1 MKKHARVVII
11 GGGAL
16 GAGLLYFLTKEGW
29 TDIVLV
35 EKGELTS
42 GSTWHAA
49 GLIPHFIGGLSM
61 AKLHQE
67 GPALYKA
74 LEAETGQATG
84 WHGCG
89 AIRLALTDAE
99 VDWFHYVK
107 GILDAVGSECH
118 LISPAEIRELHPLLV
133 VDDVKM
139 GFYTPNDGHTDP
151 ASATNAMAAGAR
163 MGGAQIYRHTQVTG
177 TRLLDSGEWEVITD
191 KGNIVCEHLVNA
203 AGSFAKQVGEW
214 VGLDLPIVNMEHH
227 YLVTDNLP
235 EVEALDREP
244 PVVRDPRASCYYRQE
259 QQGILIGPYERAG
272 AQAWGLDGIDW
283 GFDMELLSPAL
294 ERLETSL
301 EHAAQRIPCWTNAG
315 IKRVVN
321 GPITHTPDGN
331 FLLGPSEG
339 LRNYWLC
346 CGASIGITQG
356 PGCGKYLAQWMVH
369 GQTEINVRDM
379 DPRRYGKWAS
389 GDYAIAKS
397 IDEYQQMYQPHLPGE
412 YRDTGRPTR
421 VTPLYDTL
429 KEAGA
434 VYGDTFGWERAKW
447 YAPKGVEEEYGFRR
461 NNSFD
466 AVAQECRA
474 VREAVG
480 LTDLT
485 SFAKYEVIGADA
497 QPFLERVCAN
507 RVPAKIGGIVLSQ
520 MLTMLGGIESEA
532 TVTCITKGHYYLLSG
547 AVAELHDLDWLV
559 QHIKSGEDVTVRNVT
574 DDYGVLVLSGPRSR
588 EVLSSLTD
596 AGLGNGDGFTWM
608 SAKEITVAD
617 IAVRA
622 LRVSYVGELGWELHC
637 PMEKLGDLHDALM
650 QAGEAHGIRRFGTY
664 AMNSLRL
671 EKAYKGWGV
680 ELTTEISLVEADMLR
695 FARKSGGYIGA
706 DVIKRKKNEGVPIHL
721 IYCEVDADDA
731 DPMGNEPVLDGDDII
746 GVTTSGAYGHTV
758 HKSLAFAYVNSGY
771 ESPGTTFDVRIL
783 GQRRQATVLLQ
794 AVWDPT
800 NERLKC

>member
-1 MKKHARVVII
+1 MKQHARVVII
-11 GGGAL
+11 GGGVL

-29 TDIVLV
+29 NDIVLV

-61 AKLHQE
+61 AKLHRE
-67 GPALYKA
+67 GPALYKT

-107 GILDAVGSECH
+107 GILDTVGSECH
-118 LISPAEIRELHPLLV
+118 LISPDEIRKLHPLLV

-139 GFYTPNDGHTDP
+139 GFFTPNDGHTDP

-163 MGGAQIYRHTQVTG
+163 MGGAEIYRHTQVTG
-177 TRLLDSGEWEVITD
+177 TRLLDSGEWEVVTD

-244 PVVRDPRASCYYRQE
+244 PVVRDPKASCYYRQE

-272 AQAWGLDGIDW
+272 AQAWGLEGIDW
-283 GFDMELLSPAL
+283 SFDMELLSPAL

-301 EHAAQRIPCWTNAG
+301 AHASERIPCWTNAG

-321 GPITHTPDGN
+321 GPITHTPDGG
-331 FLLGPSEG
+331 FLLGPAEG
-339 LRNYWLC
+339 LQNYWLC

-356 PGCGKYLAQWMVH
+356 PGCGKYLAQWLVH

-379 DPRRYGKWAS
+379 DPRRYGSWAS

-412 YRDTGRPTR
+412 YREAGRPIR

-447 YAPKGVEEEYGFRR
+447 YAPKGVDEECGFRR
-461 NNSFD
+461 NNSFE
-466 AVAQECRA
+466 AVGEECRA
-474 VREAVG
+474 VREKVG

-485 SFAKYEVIGADA
+485 SFAKYEVTGTDA
-497 QPFLERVCAN
+497 HNLLERVCAN
-507 RVPAKIGGIVLSQ
+507 RVPAKAGGIVLSQ
-520 MLTMLGGIESEA
+520 MLTTLGGIESEA
-532 TVTCITKGHYYLLSG
+532 TVTRLAKDHYYLLSG

-559 QHIKSGEDVTVRNVT
+559 QHIEPGEDVTVSNVT

-588 EVLSSLTD
+588 DLLATLTD
-596 AGLGNGDGFTWM
+596 AGLTNDEGFTWM
-608 SAKEITVAD
+608 SAKEITVAN

-622 LRVSYVGELGWELHC
+622 LRLSYVGELGWELHC
-637 PMEKLGDLHDALM
+637 PWSGSVICMTLSCRQGRRMVSAAL
-650 QAGEAHGIRRFGTY
+650 A
-664 AMNSLRL
+664 
-671 EKAYKGWGV
+671 
-680 ELTTEISLVEADMLR
+680 
-695 FARKSGGYIGA
+695 
-706 DVIKRKKNEGVPIHL
+706 
-721 IYCEVDADDA
+721 
-731 DPMGNEPVLDGDDII
+731 
-746 GVTTSGAYGHTV
+746 
-758 HKSLAFAYVNSGY
+758 
-771 ESPGTTFDVRIL
+771 
-783 GQRRQATVLLQ
+783 
-794 AVWDPT
+794 PT
-800 NERLKC
+800 R